1 MAARMPYTDSDVK
14 RVLELRDKGTP
25 WKEIAEIVNRNEK
38 ALYSKFAKMRR
49 EERRQK
55 LPKSKTIAKQVKIQA
70 HIPEHTRPMI
80 ALVGS
85 PSEVTATIR
94 ELFS

>member
-1 MAARMPYTDSDVK
+1 MKRPYSEKEVSNVLDMRK
-14 RVLELRDKGTP
+14 RGMI
-25 WKEIAEIVNRNEK
+25 WKEIAKSVGRNEK

-49 EERRQK
+49 GEQK
-55 LPKSKTIAKQVKIQA
+55 NPIVEKRKYTKSNIAKISPTGVTQY
-70 HIPEHTRPMI
+70 RPMI

-85 PSEVTATIR
+85 PSEVTTTIR